1 MAAHSI
7 LRTANRWL
15 WRALLLLS
23 LTSCG
28 GVDSGGTGSSVA
40 YGPVNGLG
48 SIIVDGVRFDER
60 TASITDEDGRPVAR
74 DRLQLG
80 VMTTVEGSATV
91 STATERLATAYRVR
105 ISSELVGPVD
115 SINLSAQT
123 IEVLRQTVRITPATV
138 FEDGL
143 QAGLAD
149 LQTGV
154 VVEVFARLDSATG
167 TYAATRI
174 ELRPGVPTYVLRGKV
189 DRVDATALT
198 FRVGQI
204 EIDFSSVPTA
214 DAASVVAGSTVR
226 VRLETTPSGGTW
238 HATSVSTGQRS
249 IADGDEASVEG
260 RISAYESPRR
270 FSLDG
275 VRVDA
280 TAAAFPDGELAI
292 VLGARVSV
300 EGSTRQG
307 VLSASVVRFEG
318 DEDASN
324 SQFEVHGTIDALDT
338 VRRVLIVHAV
348 AVDYSGNVE
357 FVGGTISDM
366 ILGRSIEVKGGLQPD
381 GVGLVAQR
389 IEFKSN

>member
-1 MAAHSI
+1 MAADSI
-7 LRTANRWL
+7 LRTAYRWL
-15 WRALLLLS
+15 LRTLLLLS

-40 YGPVNGLG
+40 YGPVSGLG

-60 TASITDEDGRPVAR
+60 AASITDEDGRPVAR

-115 SINLSAQT
+115 SINVSAQT
-123 IEVLRQTVRITPATV
+123 IEVLRQLVRITPATV

-149 LQTGV
+149 LQTGMM
-154 VVEVFARLDSATG
+154 VEVFARLDSATG

-174 ELRPGVPTYVLRGKV
+174 ELRSGAASYVLRGKV
-189 DRVDATALT
+189 DRVDTAAVT
-198 FRVGQI
+198 FRVGQL
-204 EIDFSSVPTA
+204 EIDFSNVSPA
-214 DAASVVAGSTVR
+214 DAANIVAGSTVR
-226 VRLETTPSGGTW
+226 VRLETTPTGGAW
-238 HATSVSTGQRS
+238 RAMSVSTGQRS

-260 RISAYESPRR
+260 RISAYESSRH
-270 FSLDG
+270 FSVDG

-307 VLSASVVRFEG
+307 VVSASVVRFEG
-318 DEDASN
+318 DEDSSN

-338 VRRVLIVHAV
+338 VRRVLTVHAV

-357 FVGGTISDM
+357 FVAGTISD
-366 ILGRSIEVKGGLQPD
+366 LAVGKAIEVKGGLQPD

>member
-1 MAAHSI
+1 MAAHST
-7 LRTANRWL
+7 LRTTHRWL
-15 WRALLLLS
+15 LCALLLL

-28 GVDSGGTGSSVA
+28 GVDSGGTGSAVV

-60 TASITDEDGRPVAR
+60 TASITDEDGQPVAR

-91 STATERLATAYRVR
+91 STATERLATAYKVR

-115 SINLSAQT
+115 AINTSAQT

-149 LQTGV
+149 LQTGM
-154 VVEVFARLDSATG
+154 VVEVFARLDSVTG

-174 ELRPGVPTYVLRGKV
+174 EQRPGVASYMLRGKI
-189 DRVDATALT
+189 DRVDAMALR
-198 FRVGQI
+198 FRVGQLDM
-204 EIDFSSVPTA
+204 DFSSVPPA
-214 DAASVVAGSTVR
+214 DAANVVAGSTVR
-226 VRLETTPSGGTW
+226 VRLQTTPSGSAW
-238 HATSVSTGQRS
+238 RAISVSTGQRS
-249 IADGDEASVEG
+249 LADGDEAIVEG
-260 RISAYESPRR
+260 RISAYESAQH
-270 FSLDG
+270 FSVDG

-280 TAAAFPDGELAI
+280 TMAAFPDGELAI

-324 SQFEVHGTIDALDT
+324 SQFEVHGTIDTLDT
-338 VRRVLIVHAV
+338 VRRTLVVHGV

-357 FVGGTISDM
+357 FVAGTIADM
-366 ILGRSIEVKGGLQPD
+366 AVGKAIEVKGGLQPD

>member
-1 MAAHSI
+1 MAAHST
-7 LRTANRWL
+7 LRTSHRWL
-15 WRALLLLS
+15 FCALLLL

-48 SIIVDGVRFDER
+48 SIVVGGVRFDER
-60 TASITDEDGRPVAR
+60 AASITDEDGRPVAR

-91 STATERLATAYRVR
+91 STATERLATAYKVR

-115 SINLSAQT
+115 AINMSAQT
-123 IEVLRQTVRITPATV
+123 VEVLRQTVLITPATV

-149 LQTGV
+149 LQTGM
-154 VVEVFARLDSATG
+154 VVEVFARLDSVTG

-174 ELRPGVPTYVLRGKV
+174 ELRPGVVSFVLRGKI
-189 DRVDATALT
+189 DRVDATALR
-198 FRVGQI
+198 FRVGQL
-204 EIDFSSVPTA
+204 EVDYSSVPPA
-214 DAASVVAGSTVR
+214 DAANVVPGSTVR
-226 VRLETTPSGGTW
+226 ARLQTTPSGGVW
-238 HATSVSTGQRS
+238 SAMSVSTGQRS

-260 RISAYESPRR
+260 RISAYDSPRH
-270 FSLDG
+270 FSVDG

-280 TAAAFPDGELAI
+280 TAAAFPDGEPAI

-307 VLSASVVRFEG
+307 VVSASVVHFEG
-318 DEDASN
+318 DESSSN

-338 VRRVLIVHAV
+338 VRRTLIVHAV

-357 FVGGTISDM
+357 FVAGTIAD
-366 ILGRSIEVKGGLQPD
+366 LAVGKAIEVKGGLQPD
-381 GVGLVAQR
+381 GVGLLAQR